1 MSVRRQGPAVPAARA
16 ATALLIAAA
25 LGLAGCDARDSG
37 EESGAGAPQIDANGN
52 VVAGNPDGAPDL
64 GAALAEPPTFQL
76 FSDETD
82 LETGGADTAVITATL
97 IDSGRNPVAGEAVSW
112 SASAGVLQDIV
123 DTTDGNGAATA
134 ALRMPQS
141 YRNVDVEVTVTAGE
155 SSETIVVRAYGT
167 ELDVQGLQKSVVA
180 GEELEATL
188 TLTAGDGEPIANRPV
203 RVESAIGN
211 TIEPA
216 EPVTDA
222 NGVATVRIGSAAGAD
237 TITVGALDDE
247 SLTQR
252 FEFGVSADR
261 LEFSTASGET
271 VFPVDST
278 GEVSVRWTS
287 GGAPVAFRDLR
298 VSTTAGTINT
308 TPTVTTDA
316 DGRVTLPISSSAAGE
331 ARITVEDLDGDPV
344 SDFGIAFVATTP
356 ALLDVG
362 ATSTRVYVDGS
373 SQITALVRDA
383 NGNPVAGEEVA
394 FSSASLSGGQLS
406 PAATVTNE
414 EGRATTTF
422 RAGSIATEIDAIEVT
437 AVTGG
442 TPAFTDSVRL
452 SVVERRL
459 NVSIG
464 RGSKL
469 EEDALQTRNER
480 NMIVQVADGSGAAL
494 ADAEVALSIAPMS
507 YSKGELVAVNEA
519 GVPAAFGDEN
529 WTPDFW
535 AVVHDD
541 ADTFVTECMAEDALS
556 LNRSIDPLED
566 INGNGR
572 LDPQD
577 PAVLAPVE
585 SGDVA
590 TLDAGGTLFTAADGT
605 GYFRLVYPKGNANWV
620 TVRVTARASHLGT
633 EAQDSLIMTLPSIAG
648 DVDFDNGEPPNFL
661 SPYGQEL
668 DCTSPR

>member
-155 SSETIVVRAYGT
+155 STETIVVRAYGT

-261 LEFSTASGET
+261 LEFSTASGQT

-278 GEVSVRWTS
+278 GEVRVRWTS

-507 YSKGELVAVNEA
+507 YSKGRLVPVDEA
-519 GVPAAFGDEN
+519 GVPFIDGDES

-535 AVVHDD
+535 AVVYDD
-541 ADTFVTECMAEDALS
+541 FATECMAEDALS
-556 LNRSIDPLED
+556 LNRSLDPGED
-566 INGNGR
+566 VNGNGR

-633 EAQDSLIMTLPSIAG
+633 EAQDSLIMTLPAIAG
-648 DVDFDNGEPPNFL
+648 DVDFDSGEPPNFL